1 MEFAAMSRF
10 PVLLVFA
17 KAPKPEKA
25 KTRLLEAVYFK
36 KMLKTQRSKARTKTY
51 PILVLILS
59 SKLRVNTVY
68 WFNKLV
74 LSSYRLFQTQTVQL
88 NYS

>member
-17 KAPKPEKA
+17 KARKPEKEKHDCLKQCISKNAEDAA
-25 KTRLLEAVYFK
+25 KQSPHENL
-36 KMLKTQRSKARTKTY
+36 
-51 PILVLILS
+51 PDLVLILS